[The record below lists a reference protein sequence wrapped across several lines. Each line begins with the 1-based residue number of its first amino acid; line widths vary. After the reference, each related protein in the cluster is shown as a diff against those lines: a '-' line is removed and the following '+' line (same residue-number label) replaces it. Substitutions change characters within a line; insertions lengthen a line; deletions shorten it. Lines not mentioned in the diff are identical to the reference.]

1 MARWIAFATMAGSA
15 VVLSACATYPPPSGL
30 VISNVTV
37 VSPER
42 ARPLR
47 HAYVRIVDGR
57 ISELSMGRLRG
68 ASQIDGTNRYLIPGL
83 IDSHVHLAVPPG
95 FPSAMTAQQAAAH
108 PGIVAAALE
117 QDPRSYLFFGF
128 TTVVDLVGSD
138 ERTAQWNAR
147 ELRPD
152 AYFCGAAAII
162 NGEIRFAHFPYFSYG
177 LPEEKRI
184 PPVVEPAKH
193 TPEAVVARI
202 AADGAIC
209 LKTIYEQGLTP
220 TVDEGR
226 ALVAAAHARNMP
238 VFIHAN
244 RKQGQAFAVAV
255 GADVIV
261 HGMWR
266 DPNEDA
272 ALDDEAREIL
282 AAVVRANIGYQPT
295 TQVIVGLF
303 GMTSPDY
310 LARPGLV
317 DAYPAALIELFA
329 SAEGAAAAPARL
341 RNAGVDM
348 QSRLRGTIA
357 RASEVTRILA
367 DADAHL
373 LFGSDTPSDTIY
385 TNPPGLN
392 GRLEMDNWIAAG
404 VSKAKLFR
412 ALTIDNARMLHLHNE
427 VGTVEPGKTAN
438 LLLLRADPLQ
448 SVEAYDT
455 IELVFLHGRPIPR
468 AVLSA
473 RKASSV
479 DEKSSKPGTSLP

>member
-1 MARWIAFATMAGSA
+1 MNRWIGLAAAAGSA
-15 VVLSACATYPPPSGL
+15 FALSACATHAPPSDL

-42 ARPLR
+42 AQPLE
-47 HAYVRIVDGR
+47 HAYVRIIDGR
-57 ISELSMGRLRG
+57 IAELSTRRLRG
-68 ASQIDGTNRYLIPGL
+68 AAQIDGTNRYLIPGL

-128 TTVVDLVGSD
+128 TTVVDLVGSA

-152 AYFCGAAAII
+152 AYFCGAAVII
-162 NGEIRFAHFPYFSYG
+162 DGEIRFAHFPYFSYG
-177 LPEEKRI
+177 VSDEKRI

-193 TPEAVVARI
+193 TPEAIVARM

-209 LKTIYEQGLTP
+209 VKTFHERGMAP
-220 TVDEGR
+220 TVEEAR

-238 VFIHAN
+238 VLLHAN
-244 RKQGQAFAVAV
+244 RKRGQAFAVAAGV
-255 GADVIV
+255 DVIV

-266 DPNEDA
+266 DPSEAA

-282 AAVVRANIGYQPT
+282 AAIVRDNIGYQPT
-295 TQVIVGLF
+295 TQVIVGLLDI
-303 GMTSPDY
+303 TSPDY
-310 LARPGLV
+310 FARPKLA
-317 DAYPAALIELFA
+317 DAYPAALIDLYA
-329 SAEGAAAAPARL
+329 STEGAAGTPAGL
-341 RNAGVDM
+341 RNAGADT
-348 QSRLRGTIA
+348 QSALRETIG

-367 DADAHL
+367 EADAHL

-404 VSKAKLFR
+404 VSETKLFH
-412 ALTIDNARMLHLHNE
+412 ALTIDNARMLRLDNRI
-427 VGTVEPGKTAN
+427 GTVEPGKTAN
-438 LLLLRADPLQ
+438 LLLLRADPLR

-455 IELVFLHGRPIPR
+455 IETVFLHGRPIPR

-473 RKASSV
+473 RKATDVPVKTPSADASH
-479 DEKSSKPGTSLP
+479 

>member
-1 MARWIAFATMAGSA
+1 MNRWIGLVATACCAFA
-15 VVLSACATYPPPSGL
+15 LSACATHAPSSGL

-42 ARPLR
+42 AQPLK
-47 HAYVRIVDGR
+47 HAYVRIIDGR
-57 ISELSMGRLRG
+57 IAELSTQRLRG

-95 FPSAMTAQQAAAH
+95 FPSAMTSQQAAAH
-108 PGIVAAALE
+108 PEIVAAALD
-117 QDPRSYLFFGF
+117 QDPRSYLYFGF
-128 TTVVDLVGSD
+128 TTVVDLVGSA

-162 NGEIRFAHFPYFSYG
+162 KGEIRFALFPYFSYG

-193 TPEAVVARI
+193 TPEAVVARM

-209 LKTIYEQGLTP
+209 LKTIYERGMTP
-220 TVDEGR
+220 TLEEAR
-226 ALVAAAHARNMP
+226 ALVTAAHARDMP

-244 RKQGQAFAVAV
+244 RQRGQAFAVAAGV
-255 GADVIV
+255 DAIV

-266 DPNEDA
+266 DPDEAA
-272 ALDDEAREIL
+272 ALDDEARQIL
-282 AAVVRANIGYQPT
+282 AAIVRDNIGYQPT
-295 TQVIVGLF
+295 TQVIVGLLD
-303 GMTSPDY
+303 MTSPDY
-310 LARPGLV
+310 LARPRLA
-317 DAYPAALIELFA
+317 DAYPAALIDLYA
-329 SAEGAAAAPARL
+329 SNEGASGTPARL

-348 QSRLRGTIA
+348 QAMLRGTIG

-367 DADAHL
+367 EADAHL

-404 VSKAKLFR
+404 VTETKLFH
-412 ALTIDNARMLHLHNE
+412 ALTIDNARMLRLDNRI
-427 VGTVEPGKTAN
+427 GTVEPGKAAN
-438 LLLLRADPLQ
+438 LLLLRADPLR

-455 IELVFLHGRPIPR
+455 IETVFQHGRPIPR
-468 AVLSA
+468 AALSA
-473 RKASSV
+473 RKATDVPVKTPSA
-479 DEKSSKPGTSLP
+479 DESK